1 VKARLRLPGSRW
13 CAPIPSAIAYGC
25 SSPRRCRFTT
35 TSAVAAC
42 GASPCQSRSSSAKTR
57 PAHRTSHGLPV
68 LWRIDPQGFEITRI
82 ELELGADGDKD
93 VGFTGLS
100 FAADGVLIAAGT
112 TYASLWRIDLR
123 TASASKIASYP
134 LSTPACDPAV
144 LLNARRERGGR
155 MVAVLP
161 AAARQ

>member
-1 VKARLRLPGSRW
+1 M
-13 CAPIPSAIAYGC
+13 
-25 SSPRRCRFTT
+25 
-35 TSAVAAC
+35 
-42 GASPCQSRSSSAKTR
+42 SSSAAISER
-57 PAHRTSHGLPV
+57 VRRSVSTSLPG
-68 LWRIDPQGFEITRI
+68 RGGQYRDH
-82 ELELGADGDKD
+82 A
-93 VGFTGLS
+93 FTALS
-100 FAADGVLIAAGT
+100 FAEGGVLIAAGT